1 MTLNTLNQALPI
13 VAAAYGRKFGVAVQ
27 VGGSEA
33 KTDGRIIHL
42 PSLSGEAEK
51 TLAYGYLAHEAGHV
65 RLTDFSLR
73 RHAQPLGRFFEG
85 VLEDV
90 RIETA
95 MIRAYPGTRST
106 LDAVIDHLIA
116 DGRMRAVSAD
126 DPPAQLLGNALL
138 MLARHRYREQP
149 ALAPQAQVADQV
161 LAQVFG
167 RAFVTQLRALMTEIP
182 ALRDTAETMALAQRM
197 LALVESAAQHDAPR
211 TESAERSTE
220 REAPNTQSSEPSTE
234 NDGRSTEPEAPS
246 TQRDAPSTDGEAPGT
261 QHDAPSTEY
270 PEPSTESDVLGA
282 KDEAQKAAQE
292 ALSATDQAL
301 PDDLFEVI
309 GAALQAQAGSSH
321 GEMPT
326 VETFEGDAVRG
337 IIALQRAK
345 GHSAQ
350 LSARLQ
356 GVVQSERLTR
366 SRTVRQGRM
375 LSAQHLHRAGVG
387 DARIFRQRDQQTAPN
402 TALHL
407 LVDLSGSMLGGA
419 DRIAL
424 DAAMALALALEP
436 INGVS
441 RAVSAFPSLN
451 GKSDRVTRVLGHG
464 DRVAQHASAFVQSA
478 RGGTPMTGA
487 LWFAAADLLAQ
498 AAPRKVLITLSDGE
512 PNQRSSVLDLLARA
526 RTAGIELIGIGI
538 QHEVGHLFPV
548 AIRIDDVAD
557 LKRTLF
563 QVAEQLL
570 LSHRH

>member
-33 KTDGRIIHL
+33 KTDGRVIHL

-65 RLTDFSLR
+65 RLTDFTLR

-116 DGRMRAVSAD
+116 EGRMQAVSAD
-126 DPPAQLLGNALL
+126 DPPAQLLGNAVL

-149 ALAPQAQVADQV
+149 ALAPQAQVADRV

-167 RAFVTQLRALMTEIP
+167 RVFVTQLRALMTEIP

-220 REAPNTQSSEPSTE
+220 REAPSTDH
-234 NDGRSTEPEAPS
+234 DGRGTEPEAPS
-246 TQRDAPSTDGEAPGT
+246 TQRDAPST
-261 QHDAPSTEY
+261 EY
-270 PEPSTESDVLGA
+270 PVLGA
-282 KDEAQKAAQE
+282 KDEAQQAAQE
-292 ALSATDQAL
+292 ALSATDEAL
-301 PDDLFEVI
+301 PDDLFAII

-366 SRTVRQGRM
+366 SRTVRQGRQ

-407 LVDLSGSMLGGA
+407 LVDLSGSMRGGA

-424 DAAMALALALEP
+424 DEAMALALALEP

-451 GKSDRVTRVLGHG
+451 GRSDRVTRLLGHG
-464 DRVAQHASAFVQSA
+464 DRLAQHARAFVQSA

-512 PNQRSSVLDLLARA
+512 PNQRSSVLDLIARA